1 MTGEQF
7 SLDNENME
15 LERGTYFQAAAVQD
29 LRHESY

>member
-1 MTGEQF
+1 MIGERF